1 MLHVKEE
8 ESSTAIHPSPPSNT
22 PLTRNER
29 AKGVSGGGRE
39 GGKLKEKINDRQRK
53 RKKRE
58 RGREKA
64 LVHVCEK
71 DNYHRRV

>member
-29 AKGVSGGGRE
+29 AKRCHQRRKGRGKVERKE
-39 GGKLKEKINDRQRK
+39 GRLTKKEKNTDR
-53 RKKRE
+53 E
-58 RGREKA
+58 EEKSSI
-64 LVHVCEK
+64 C
-71 DNYHRRV
+71 